1 MWVFLTRE
9 WINRF
14 VEYLQVEKN
23 ASVHTVD
30 NYRRD
35 IADFIKYIADNSIP
49 SLKDITYL
57 DIRNYLTKLHQLSY
71 SRRTVARKISSLR
84 SLYTFFVRE
93 EIVERNPFQMVSV
106 PKAGKRLPTFF
117 YENELAMLFDAVD
130 ASTPLGER
138 NAAILELLYA
148 TGIRVSECV
157 GLNMSDYDPEIG
169 TLLVKGKGK
178 KERYV
183 PVGSYAMDALDQYLL
198 HGRIRLSNGREEQ
211 ALFLNYRGGRLTDRG
226 VRKLLNKLVETASVT
241 LKISPHILRHT
252 FATHMLNE
260 GADLRTVQELLGHSH
275 LSSTQVYTHVTK
287 DRLREVYRSAH
298 PRA

>member
-1 MWVFLTRE
+1 MTRE